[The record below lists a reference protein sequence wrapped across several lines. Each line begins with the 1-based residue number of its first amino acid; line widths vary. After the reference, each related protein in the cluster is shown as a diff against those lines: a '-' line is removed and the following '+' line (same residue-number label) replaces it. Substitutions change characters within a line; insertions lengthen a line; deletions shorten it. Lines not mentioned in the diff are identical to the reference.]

1 MPAVFMSLPAN
12 ELEVFMDWAAPL
24 TVHEVMNRQN
34 GTLGTKVKGCNNNVV
49 ADVCSTDC
57 D

>member
-12 ELEVFMDWAAPL
+12 DLEVFMDWAAPL

-34 GTLGTKVKGCNNNVV
+34 GMLGTKVKGCNNNVV